1 MFTVTNV
8 PEASLIRATAG
19 VLSRRFTV
27 AVKSASRFGKAVA
40 QARWTA
46 HAAKIAL
53 NELAGADHH
62 VSTMLTVGGETESRT
77 TLRMPCG

>member
-1 MFTVTNV
+1 L
-8 PEASLIRATAG
+8 ACATTG

-40 QARWTA
+40 QAGWAA
-46 HAAKIAL
+46 HSAKIAL
-53 NELAGADHH
+53 KELAGADHH
-62 VSTMLTVGGETESRT
+62 VSAMLFVGGDTESRT

>member
-1 MFTVTNV
+1 MLTITGA
-8 PEASLIRATAG
+8 PDPSLACMTIG
-19 VLSRRFTV
+19 ILSRRFTV
-27 AVKSASRFGKAVA
+27 AVKSASRFGKALA
-40 QARWTA
+40 QAGCAA

-62 VSTMLTVGGETESRT
+62 VSTILLVGGDTESRI